1 MQVLFLTSLILS
13 TSQLNFWSAD
23 KKSSSFKKNFD
34 FFLTLFFLILLGSC
48 LNKNN
53 TLDHKVLK
61 VFWLLLIPVYK
72 YYFIKTEVLPH
83 CSHDKR
89 AGCYRYGGG
98 VVGLPVIRA
107 NFLNIG
113 NIHNQESTD
122 AEIDKYKD
130 SSHVKPHPEK
140 TS

>member
-1 MQVLFLTSLILS
+1 M
-13 TSQLNFWSAD
+13 
-23 KKSSSFKKNFD
+23 
-34 FFLTLFFLILLGSC
+34 LTLFFLILLGSC

-53 TLDHKVLK
+53 TLDYKVLK
-61 VFWLLLIPVYK
+61 VFFLLLLIYK

-89 AGCYRYGGG
+89 AGCYGYGGG

-107 NFLNIG
+107 HLLNIG

-122 AEIDKYKD
+122 AEIDEYKD
-130 SSHVKPHPEK
+130 SSHIKPHPDKNKLTQPK
-140 TS
+140 TYLII